1 MNQYKN
7 ASFLKL
13 FIRFTVIFLVLVT
26 FIKIFIG
33 FFQFEGLN
41 GLKNEYFIDG
51 KWQPFL
57 KTIWL
62 MSMFYGLFMTIYY
75 KFIKKNNFA
84 HINNCRKI
92 KFY

>member
-13 FIRFTVIFLVLVT
+13 FIRFTLVFIVVITLFKVFT
-26 FIKIFIG
+26 G
-33 FFQFEGLN
+33 FFRFEGLE

-57 KTIWL
+57 KTQWL
-62 MSMFYGLFMTIYY
+62 LSMLYGFFMTGYY
-75 KFIKKNNFA
+75 KFIKK
-84 HINNCRKI
+84 
-92 KFY
+92 

>member
-13 FIRFTVIFLVLVT
+13 FIRFTLVFIVVITLFKVFT
-26 FIKIFIG
+26 G
-33 FFQFEGLN
+33 FFRFDGLK

-57 KTIWL
+57 KMQWL
-62 MSMFYGLFMTIYY
+62 LSMLYGFFMTVYY
-75 KFIKKNNFA
+75 KFIKK
-84 HINNCRKI
+84 
-92 KFY
+92 

>member
-13 FIRFTVIFLVLVT
+13 FIRFTIIFFIVVALIKT
-26 FIKIFIG
+26 FTG
-33 FFQFEGLN
+33 FFMFDGLE

-62 MSMFYGLFMTIYY
+62 MSMMYGLLMTVYY
-75 KFIKKNNFA
+75 KFIKK
-84 HINNCRKI
+84 
-92 KFY
+92 